1 MPVINATVV
10 AGTYDAAEKGEL
22 IAGFTNAVVAVKGE
36 GVRPFVTVLLNEVDS
51 GDWGGGGDRITTEL
65 VLGAI
70 AAGNEAAAAP
80 APAPAVAPA
89 PVTADV

>member
-36 GVRPFVTVLLNEVDS
+36 GVRPFVTVLLNEVES

-70 AAGNEAAAAP
+70 AAGNEAAGEPASAIAP
-80 APAPAVAPA
+80 AEK
-89 PVTADV
+89 VTADV

>member
-70 AAGNEAAAAP
+70 AAGNEAATSP
-80 APAPAVAPA
+80 APAPA